1 MTAKN
6 ERPPGGAHT
15 GTNAKA
21 GFQRR
26 HSIMSRLELQ
36 ELILSFLRSGAEN
49 AVTLRDIRNQTG
61 LDGRAVR
68 LAIREAR
75 LRGVPVVSDN
85 ESGYW
90 ISNSPDEI
98 RRFANSMRHRAREIA
113 AVAAAVEAGTEAS
126 V

>member
-1 MTAKN
+1 MKQKK
-6 ERPPGGAHT
+6 RPPGWTET
-15 GTNAKA
+15 GRDK
-21 GFQRR
+21 GGYEIPYQQG
-26 HSIMSRLELQ
+26 HSITSRTETQ
-36 ELILSFLRSGAEN
+36 DRILSLLRSGSEN
-49 AVTLRDIRNQTG
+49 ALTLRDIRSQTG
-61 LDGRAVR
+61 FDGRRVR

-90 ISNSPDEI
+90 LSDSPDEI

-113 AVAAAVEAGTEAS
+113 AVAAAVEKGAS

>member
-1 MTAKN
+1 
-6 ERPPGGAHT
+6 
-15 GTNAKA
+15 
-21 GFQRR
+21 
-26 HSIMSRLELQ
+26 MSRLELQ

-49 AVTLRDIRNQTG
+49 AMPLRDLRNTTG
-61 LDGRAVR
+61 IDGRTIR

-113 AVAAAVEAGTEAS
+113 AVAAAVESGVS